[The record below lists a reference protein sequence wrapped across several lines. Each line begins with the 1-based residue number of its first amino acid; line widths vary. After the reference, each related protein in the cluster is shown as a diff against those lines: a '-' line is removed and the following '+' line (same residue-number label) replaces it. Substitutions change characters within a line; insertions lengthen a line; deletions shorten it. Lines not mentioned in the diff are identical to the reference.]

1 MKSSLRGAAGAAAI
15 QGNRTSPAL
24 DRHAPPAL
32 AMTNPGR
39 RRSVLL
45 AWTDHEQTLGY
56 VLVAPVVILLLALVA
71 YPFAIAIGYALS
83 DRTLADAG
91 SFVGLRNFVNLCQ
104 DDIYRL
110 TLRNTALYTLG
121 SVSAKIVL
129 GLGLALLLNAAIPFR
144 RLFRA
149 LFLLPWIV
157 PTVLGTMAWLWMFTP
172 NFSVINWV
180 LVHAGLMREG
190 LPWLTD
196 PDLALVSVITV
207 NTWRGT
213 PFIAITVLAGLQSI
227 PADLYDASAIDGA
240 GRWRSFRHI
249 TLPLVSPVLLTAV
262 VLSIIWTV
270 SDFSVVYGL
279 TQGGPM
285 NATHVLATYSYRD
298 ALSAGNIGEGA
309 AVSLTMLPLLLVLIV
324 WQLRRVRRSTAV

>member
-1 MKSSLRGAAGAAAI
+1 
-15 QGNRTSPAL
+15 
-24 DRHAPPAL
+24 
-32 AMTNPGR
+32 
-39 RRSVLL
+39 
-45 AWTDHEQTLGY
+45 
-56 VLVAPVVILLLALVA
+56 
-71 YPFAIAIGYALS
+71 YPFSVAVGYALS

-91 SFVGLRNFVNLCQ
+91 SFVGLQNFENLWQ
-104 DDIYRL
+104 DDIYRQ
-110 TLRNTALYTLG
+110 TLRNTTLYTIG
-121 SVSAKIVL
+121 SVSLKIVL
-129 GLGLALLLNAAIPFR
+129 GLGLALLMNEAIPFR

-149 LFLLPWIV
+149 VILLPWIV

-180 LVHAGLMREG
+180 LVHSGLMREG

-196 PDLALVSVITV
+196 PNLALVSVMIV
-207 NTWRGT
+207 NAWRGT

-227 PADLYDASAIDGA
+227 PTDLYDASAIDGA
-240 GRWRSFRHI
+240 RKWHSFRYV
-249 TLPLVSPVLLTAV
+249 TLPLVAPVLLTAV

-270 SDFSVVYGL
+270 SDFAIVYGL

-285 NATHVLATYSYRD
+285 NATHVLATYSYKD

-324 WQLRRVRRSTAV
+324 WQLRRVRRSTVA